1 MKFFKLAPALLAGS
15 SLASQW
21 HFPQSGAEQ
30 GLCYGQMCIEF
41 TNNGAANVD
50 ANPPEA
56 VIAADG
62 SVLQEKFVWT
72 GKNDPSDIRL
82 KVTIYGDKTIHVISQ
97 EEDVTFLFDNPEI
110 GTCIHKAYG
119 VKNGA
124 MYSLES
130 SAWKCGDWSYYTV
143 SNFVCQKYSNGLLM
157 RNGVKGPKIEHWAR
171 LDLANDGEMELEMTM
186 GCNRSDPKDPS
197 SGDLDKYV
205 CEYDSD
211 YYTTDWVLQDSS
223 TVLC

>member
-1 MKFFKLAPALLAGS
+1 MG
-15 SLASQW
+15 
-21 HFPQSGAEQ
+21 
-30 GLCYGQMCIEF
+30 
-41 TNNGAANVD
+41 
-50 ANPPEA
+50 EA

-124 MYSLES
+124 MYSLEHQHGNVVIGHIIQS
-130 SAWKCGDWSYYTV
+130 VILS
-143 SNFVCQKYSNGLLM
+143 
-157 RNGVKGPKIEHWAR
+157 VKNIQMVF
-171 LDLANDGEMELEMTM
+171 L
-186 GCNRSDPKDPS
+186 
-197 SGDLDKYV
+197 
-205 CEYDSD
+205 
-211 YYTTDWVLQDSS
+211 
-223 TVLC
+223 